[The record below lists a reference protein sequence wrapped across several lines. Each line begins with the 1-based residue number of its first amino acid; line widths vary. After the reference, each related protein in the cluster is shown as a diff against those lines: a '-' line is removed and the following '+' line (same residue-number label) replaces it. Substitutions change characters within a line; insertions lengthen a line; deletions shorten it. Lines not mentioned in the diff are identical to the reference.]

1 MNPIQFSQ
9 AVLEWFDE
17 YGRKDLPWQTN
28 KSPYRVWVSEIM
40 LQQTQVAT
48 VIDYYLRFMSSF
60 PTLEAL
66 ATADEDQVLQHWA
79 GLGYYARARNLHKT
93 AQTIFTQ
100 YKGEFPSSQEA
111 IESLPGI
118 GRSTAGA
125 ILSLSL
131 NKQAAILDGNVKRV
145 LARFHSIEG
154 WTGHSSV
161 AKELWY
167 WAESYT
173 PKKRFDSY
181 TQAMM
186 DLGATLCTRSK
197 PKCIEC
203 PLKVSC
209 KAYKEGS
216 TKQLPTPKPKKTLP
230 VKHRWLLHIE
240 NCDGDIYIEKRPSN
254 GIWGSLWSLPETS
267 FDLPE
272 ESISHHCRDKLML
285 NCEVIKRG
293 ETIKHTFSHYHLML
307 HPLKLRY
314 ITDIPSIKETQTAD
328 WFNDKAHQTLGMAAP
343 IRQYLNTFNKGKA

>member
-9 AVLEWFDE
+9 AVLEWFDV
-17 YGRKDLPWQTN
+17 YGRKDLPWQIN

-40 LQQTQVAT
+40 LQQTQVTT
-48 VIDYYLRFMSSF
+48 VIGYYQRFMSSF

-66 ATADEDQVLQHWA
+66 ATASEDKVLQHWA

-93 AQTIFTQ
+93 AQIIFTEHQ
-100 YKGEFPSSQEA
+100 GNFPNSQEA

-154 WTGHSSV
+154 WTGHSAV

-173 PKKRFDSY
+173 PTQRFDSY

-203 PLKVSC
+203 PLKISC

-216 TKQLPTPKPKKTLP
+216 TKQLPTPKPKKSLP

-240 NCDGDIYIEKRPSN
+240 NNKGEVYIEKRPPN

-267 FDLPE
+267 FDLSE
-272 ESISHHCRDKLML
+272 ESIPHHCRDKLL
-285 NCEVIKRG
+285 LDCKIIKSREV
-293 ETIKHTFSHYHLML
+293 IKHTFSHYHLIL
-307 HPLKLRY
+307 HPLQLRY
-314 ITDIPSIKETQTAD
+314 VTSMPSVKENQVAD
-328 WFNDKAHQTLGMAAP
+328 WFNGETHQALGMAAP
-343 IRQYLNTFNKGKA
+343 IRQYLNTFI

>member
-1 MNPIQFSQ
+1 MNSIQFSQ

-17 YGRKDLPWQTN
+17 YGRKDLPWQIN

-40 LQQTQVAT
+40 LQQTQVKT
-48 VIDYYLRFMSSF
+48 VIGYYQRFMSSF

-66 ATADEDQVLQHWA
+66 ATAHEDQVLEHWA

-93 AQTIFTQ
+93 AKIIFDD
-100 YKGEFPSSQEA
+100 YNGDFPISQES
-111 IESLPGI
+111 IEALPGI

-131 NKQAAILDGNVKRV
+131 NQQAAILDGNVKRV
-145 LARFHSIEG
+145 LARFHAIEG

-173 PKKRFDSY
+173 PKQRFDSY

-197 PKCIEC
+197 PNCLQC
-203 PLKVSC
+203 PLKISC

-230 VKHRWLLHIE
+230 TKHRWLLNIKNNE
-240 NCDGDIYIEKRPSN
+240 GEIYIEKRPPN
-254 GIWGSLWSLPETS
+254 GIWGSLWSLPETT

-272 ESISHHCRDKLML
+272 ESITHYCRDKLL
-285 NCEVIKRG
+285 LDCEVIERG
-293 ETIKHTFSHYHLML
+293 AIIKHTFSHYHLML
-307 HPLKLRY
+307 HPLTLRY
-314 ITDIPSIKETQTAD
+314 ITDIPTIKEAEEANWFKAD
-328 WFNDKAHQTLGMAAP
+328 AHQTLGMAAP
-343 IRQYLNTFNKGKA
+343 IRQYMNTFK